1 MKITLR
7 TTRGSF
13 PLEIVAWVASSLAG
27 AFAAGIAG
35 QDPITELAADR
46 TAVER
51 VYYDHRLGTKPPF
64 EQVLPAVEVARLV
77 NADLHKEALLT
88 RVYHVEVTSPQV
100 EADVKRID
108 LETRAPE
115 MLAEIKAAL
124 GNDPA
129 RFARAVA
136 KPIVVDRELRHR
148 FENDHRLHGAQRKQ
162 LETAREQILALQRK
176 GNPRAAVLNA
186 IKESTAGM
194 VSEVKWQLGPGSAEV
209 QSPGPKSPVEA
220 PVVKARSSKYSLDA
234 TATFAQALSPVEP
247 PSEPEDESWFEHLSP
262 ELQNVLRAQLQK
274 PGDVS
279 AVIETPNGFLLFIAK
294 DRTEQ
299 SLSAAVLSV
308 SKISFEQWLSE
319 QKE

>member
-77 NADLHKEALLT
+77 NADLHKEALLAQ
-88 RVYHVEVTSPQV
+88 VYHVEVTSPQV

-115 MLAEIKAAL
+115 MLAWAWGMNGALSVVGATLAIFIAMNWGFRITLVAASCTYLLAGAAL
-124 GNDPA
+124 G
-129 RFARAVA
+129 VA
-136 KPIVVDRELRHR
+136 
-148 FENDHRLHGAQRKQ
+148 AQPQ
-162 LETAREQILALQRK
+162 TYQ
-176 GNPRAAVLNA
+176 
-186 IKESTAGM
+186 
-194 VSEVKWQLGPGSAEV
+194 
-209 QSPGPKSPVEA
+209 
-220 PVVKARSSKYSLDA
+220 
-234 TATFAQALSPVEP
+234 
-247 PSEPEDESWFEHLSP
+247 
-262 ELQNVLRAQLQK
+262 
-274 PGDVS
+274 
-279 AVIETPNGFLLFIAK
+279 
-294 DRTEQ
+294 
-299 SLSAAVLSV
+299 
-308 SKISFEQWLSE
+308 
-319 QKE
+319 

>member
-1 MKITLR
+1 MAWIAA
-7 TTRGSF
+7 SF
-13 PLEIVAWVASSLAG
+13 AG
-27 AFAAGIAG
+27 ALAADIAA
-35 QDPITELAADR
+35 QDPITELVADR

-64 EQVLPAVEVARLV
+64 EKALPAAEVARLV
-77 NADLHKEALLT
+77 NADLHKEALLA
-88 RVYHVEVTSPQV
+88 RVYHVEITSPQV
-100 EADVKRID
+100 EVDVKRID

-115 MLAEIKAAL
+115 MLAEIKTAL

-136 KPIVVDRELRHR
+136 KPIVVDRELRRR
-148 FENDHRLHGAQRKQ
+148 FENDDRLHNAQRKQ
-162 LETAREQILALQRK
+162 VEAAREQILALERK
-176 GNPRAAVLNA
+176 ENPWAAILNA
-186 IKESTAGM
+186 IKESTAGT
-194 VSEVKWQLGPGSAEV
+194 VSEITWQLGPGSTEV
-209 QSPGPKSPVEA
+209 QSPDPKSPVEA

-234 TATFAQALSPVEP
+234 TAAFAQALSPVEP
-247 PSEPEDESWFEHLSP
+247 PSEPEDNFSFENLTP
-262 ELQNVLRAQLQK
+262 ELRNVLRAQLQM

-279 AVIETPNGFLLFIAK
+279 AVIETPNGFLLFVAK

-299 SLSAAVLSV
+299 SLSAAALSV